1 MNQPVNHA
9 DLALALYETA
19 CETHKR
25 QDWRLACHAL
35 AKSLKQSLA
44 SSAAMPAP
52 PAPPAPAPVVQVEG
66 GQVAAPVVKGKA
78 KAPRVQGH
86 KSFDLSARSLTKLM
100 FLMCSVADKRNT
112 TPILTQVLITATGD
126 SLEFRATNLDLEIA
140 ATVEAPGVGD
150 WQVTADAGRLRDC
163 LAKIDGAALVTF
175 SAFQSDD
182 WQTLVVTAPGVSRN
196 MPGLA
201 PGDFPTILADFAEKP
216 AAKFYM
222 SAADWSDGLAH
233 VVPSISPE
241 ETRYYLNGA
250 FLCLAKRDG
259 IDVLRLVSTDGHRL
273 GLWDRPAPDI
283 AGGVAPLVQ
292 FPAEQ
297 GGMQGGAIIPHW
309 SVKILRSCLP
319 YAVTV
324 ESRVSNSGARFVC
337 GPVTLTTKLV
347 DGSFPDYQ
355 RVIPRD
361 NPITA
366 GFMPDQMTAALLPLP
381 VPKAGVRFKW
391 AGAGVN
397 LSQRDMETRETVE
410 SLLHNLDYQGE
421 PLEIALNLSYVRQA
435 LALYGDHVILR
446 MADPASPVLLQPAKE
461 TGDTRRLNVLMPLR
475 V

>member
-1 MNQPVNHA
+1 MNQPVDHA
-9 DLALALYETA
+9 ALALALYETA

-44 SSAAMPAP
+44 SSVAMPAP
-52 PAPPAPAPVVQVEG
+52 PAPVTVEAV
-66 GQVAAPVVKGKA
+66 QVAAPVMKA

-86 KSFDLSARSLTKLM
+86 KSFDLSARSLTQVLR
-100 FLMCSVADKRNT
+100 LMCSVADKRNT
-112 TPILTQVLITATGD
+112 IPIITQVLITATGD
-126 SLEFRATNLDLEIA
+126 SLEFRATNLDMEIA
-140 ATVEAPGVGD
+140 ATVEAPGVGE
-150 WQVTADAGRLRDC
+150 WQVTVNAGHLRDF
-163 LAKIDGAALVTF
+163 LAKIDGAALVTL
-175 SAFQSDD
+175 SAFQGDD

-222 SAADWSDGLAH
+222 SAADWSDGLTH
-233 VVPSISPE
+233 VVPSISTE

-259 IDVLRLVSTDGHRL
+259 VDVLRLVSTDGHRL

-292 FPAEQ
+292 FPAKG

-309 SVKILRSCLP
+309 SIKVLRSCLP

-337 GPVTLTTKLV
+337 GPVTLITKLI
-347 DGSFPDYQ
+347 DGTFPDYQ

-361 NPITA
+361 NQIKA
-366 GFMPDQMTAALLPLP
+366 GFMPDQMTAALKPLP
-381 VPKAGVRFKW
+381 APKAGVRFKW
-391 AGAGVN
+391 SAAGIN
-397 LSQRDMETRETVE
+397 LSQRDMETGETVE
-410 SLLHNLDYQGE
+410 SLLDNLDYQGE
-421 PLEIALNLSYVRQA
+421 ALEIGFNLSYVRQA

-461 TGDTRRLNVLMPLR
+461 TGTTSRLNVLMPLR